1 MSKFLFLLHIKNY
14 KVNKGMKNILLCAV
28 ILFLVLSENM
38 WAQVS
43 IKTGYISS
51 SRYKNEE
58 GQKTGGKGDLRF
70 IEGGINIPVSQKMNE
85 SNQPTVWMIS
95 AGGSYTSMNNKNLQS
110 YIDIDH
116 ILNLQLN
123 VTNIRPISKRWLLLT
138 TIGGGVYAA
147 SADIRLKNI
156 LGQGGTIFIRQFKPN
171 LSLGAGLA
179 INNTFGYPML
189 FPAIYFD
196 WSTEGRYQIKV
207 SMLNAMEVSAG
218 IRMNKYID
226 LNLVAEMNG
235 TLALVERNGEDA
247 MFSQQFIIVGLQ
259 PELTVGTS
267 FSVVATAGVSCSRIA
282 YYTNRT
288 LKAFFKDMSKEID
301 PYFKPALYISMGMKY
316 KF

>member
-1 MSKFLFLLHIKNY
+1 
-14 KVNKGMKNILLCAV
+14 MKNILLCAV

-51 SRYKNEE
+51 SRYKDEE

-70 IEGGINIPVSQKMNE
+70 IEGDINIPVSQKMNE

-156 LGQGGTIFIRQFKPN
+156 LGQGGAIFIRQFKPN

-235 TLALVERNGEDA
+235 TLALVERNGKDA

>member
-1 MSKFLFLLHIKNY
+1 
-14 KVNKGMKNILLCAV
+14 MKNILLCAV

-51 SRYKNEE
+51 SRYKDEE

-267 FSVVATAGVSCSRIA
+267 FSVVATSGVSCSRIA

>member
-1 MSKFLFLLHIKNY
+1 
-14 KVNKGMKNILLCAV
+14 MKNVLPYAFILLLA
-28 ILFLVLSENM
+28 LPENM
-38 WAQVS
+38 WAQISV
-43 IKTGYISS
+43 KTGYISS
-51 SRYKNEE
+51 SRYQDEE

-70 IEGGINIPVSQKMNE
+70 VEGSINIPISQKLNE
-85 SNQPTVWMIS
+85 RNQPTVWMIS

-110 YIDIDH
+110 YIDLDQIV
-116 ILNLQLN
+116 NLQLN
-123 VTNIRPISKRWLLLT
+123 LTNIRPISEKWLLLT
-138 TIGGGVYAA
+138 TIGGGVYAT

-156 LGQGGTIFIRQFKPN
+156 LGQGGAIFIRQFRPN

-196 WSTEGRYQIKV
+196 WSTEGRYKIRV

-218 IRMNKYID
+218 IKWNKYID

-247 MFSQQFIIVGLQ
+247 MFSQQYIIVGLQ
-259 PELTVGTS
+259 PELNIGNS
-267 FSVVATAGVSCSRIA
+267 FSVIATAGVSCSRIA

-288 LKAFFKDMSKEID
+288 LKAFFKDMSKDID
-301 PYFKPALYISMGMKY
+301 PYFKPAMYVSMGMKY

>member
-1 MSKFLFLLHIKNY
+1 MKIILPCALFLFL
-14 KVNKGMKNILLCAV
+14 V
-28 ILFLVLSENM
+28 FSENM
-38 WAQVS
+38 HAQVS

-51 SRYKNEE
+51 SRYKDEE
-58 GQKTGGKGDLRF
+58 GQKTEGKGDLRF
-70 IEGGINIPVSQKMNE
+70 VEGSINIPVSQKMNE
-85 SNQPTVWMIS
+85 RNQPTVWMIS
-95 AGGSYTSMNNKNLQS
+95 AGGSYTSMHNKNLQS
-110 YIDIDH
+110 YIDLDQI
-116 ILNLQLN
+116 INLQLN
-123 VTNIRPISKRWLLLT
+123 VTNICPISKKWSLLT
-138 TIGGGVYAA
+138 TIGAGVYTT
-147 SADIRLKNI
+147 SADIRWMNI
-156 LGQGGTIFIRQFKPN
+156 LGQGGAIFIRQLKPN

-189 FPAIYFD
+189 FPAVYLN

-207 SMLNAMEVSAG
+207 SMLDAMEVSAG
-218 IRMNKYID
+218 MKLNKYMA
-226 LNLVAEMNG
+226 LNLLAEMNG

>member
-1 MSKFLFLLHIKNY
+1 
-14 KVNKGMKNILLCAV
+14 MKNVLPYAFILLLA
-28 ILFLVLSENM
+28 LPENM
-38 WAQVS
+38 WAQISV
-43 IKTGYISS
+43 KTGYISS
-51 SRYKNEE
+51 SRYQDEE
-58 GQKTGGKGDLRF
+58 GQKTGGKGDLCF
-70 IEGGINIPVSQKMNE
+70 VEGSINIPISQKLNE
-85 SNQPTVWMIS
+85 RNQPTVWMIS

-110 YIDIDH
+110 YIDLDQIV
-116 ILNLQLN
+116 NLQLN
-123 VTNIRPISKRWLLLT
+123 LTNIRPISEKWLLLT
-138 TIGGGVYAA
+138 TIGGGVYAT

-156 LGQGGTIFIRQFKPN
+156 LGQGGAIFIRQFRPN

-196 WSTEGRYQIKV
+196 WSTEGRYKIRV

-218 IRMNKYID
+218 IKWNKYID

-247 MFSQQFIIVGLQ
+247 MFSQQYIIVGLQ
-259 PELTVGTS
+259 PELNIGNS
-267 FSVVATAGVSCSRIA
+267 FSVIATAGVSCSRIA

-288 LKAFFKDMSKEID
+288 LKAFFKDMSKDID
-301 PYFKPALYISMGMKY
+301 PYFKPAMYVSMGMKY